1 MMKNNLTLAGHKGH
15 DYTISNK
22 ARAMQIETLMDNLP
36 DIYSIADRE
45 LIYRAYRMAENAH
58 KGQNRVSGEPYVNH
72 CVAVASILA
81 ELRVPVDV
89 VVAGLLHDTVED
101 TTVTL
106 DEIKN
111 DFGDDVAKLVD
122 GVTKLTQLPRV
133 SRGDQHPE
141 EFAKDEEL
149 RQAADRHG
157 ESTPED
163 LADSRSKSR
172 RYDLVSET
180 LRKTFL
186 AMGEDVRVVLIKL
199 ADRLHNMRT
208 LGHMPEYKRQRI
220 AQETL
225 DIFAPLA
232 NRLGIWQMKWELEDL
247 AFRYVNPEKY
257 REIAANIAERRLDR
271 EREMD
276 DIIQHLSD
284 ITVQA
289 GIKADISGRP
299 KHIYSIYRKMV
310 RKGVQ
315 FDQVH
320 DIRGVRIIVPDI
332 PSAYSTL
339 GVIHTH
345 WRPIPGQFDDYI
357 AVPKDNF
364 YQSLHTAVLY
374 DDGKTLEIQIRT
386 PEMHQN
392 AELGIA
398 AHWRYKEGAPRDEAF
413 EKKIL
418 WFRSLMEWR
427 QDVEDAGEFV
437 DSLKTDVF
445 QDRVY
450 IFTPKG
456 DIYDLP
462 AGSTPIDF
470 AYHVH
475 TDIGHRCRGA
485 KVNGKLV
492 SLDYVLRTGEQV
504 EILTAKRGGPS
515 RDWLNPNLGLV
526 KTQRARAK
534 IRYWFKKQARE
545 QNINQGRDLLER
557 ELRRLGVG
565 DINIEQLA
573 RQFDFRAVDD
583 LYVAIGCG
591 DIPLIR
597 IANQLMLSEQDDE
610 GLEFGTRQTTETAI
624 EGHETITV
632 VGLKGLLTSMARCCN
647 PVPGD
652 DIIGYITR
660 GRGATIHRSDCPN
673 ILRLREKERLVKVA
687 WGEPKR
693 TYPVS
698 VRVKAYD
705 RDGLARDVSNLVA
718 NEGINLSLVQ
728 AGVNHDSK
736 LSLAVLDLVLEVKDI
751 DQLTRVLTRI
761 EALPNVMEAHRV
773 RPG

>member
-1 MMKNNLTLAGHKGH
+1 ME
-15 DYTISNK
+15 S
-22 ARAMQIETLMDNLP
+22 LP
-36 DIYSIADRE
+36 ELYSITDRD
-45 LIYRAYRMAENAH
+45 LIYRAYRVADNAH
-58 KGQNRVSGEPYVNH
+58 SGQNRVSGEPYINH
-72 CVAVASILA
+72 CIAVASILA
-81 ELRVPVDV
+81 ELRVPVEV

-101 TTVTL
+101 TPITL
-106 DEIKN
+106 NDIKI
-111 DFGDDVAKLVD
+111 DFGEDVAKLVD

-141 EFAKDEEL
+141 EDIRDEEL
-149 RQAADRHG
+149 RLAADRRG
-157 ESTPED
+157 D
-163 LADSRSKSR
+163 LDPDSAASLYVKSR

-208 LGHMPEYKRQRI
+208 LGHLPEHKRRRI

-257 REIAANIAERRLDR
+257 KEIANNLAEKRFNR
-271 EREMD
+271 ESGMDEIIEHLTEM
-276 DIIQHLSD
+276 ISQS
-284 ITVQA
+284 
-289 GIKADISGRP
+289 GIKPEITGRP

-310 RKGVQ
+310 RKGVA

-320 DIRGVRIIVPDI
+320 DVRGVRIIVPDI

-345 WRPIPGQFDDYI
+345 WRPLPGQFDDYI

-364 YQSLHTAVLY
+364 YQSLHTSVLY

-398 AHWRYKEGAPRDEAF
+398 AHWRYKEGAPRDDSF

-418 WFRSLMEWR
+418 WFRSLMEWK

-462 AGSTPIDF
+462 TGSTPIDF

-492 SLDYVLRTGEQV
+492 SLDYILKTGEQV

-526 KTQRARAK
+526 KTQRAKAK

-545 QNINQGRDLLER
+545 QNINQGRDFLEK
-557 ELRRLGVG
+557 ELRRLGLV
-565 DINIEQLA
+565 DINLEQLA
-573 RQFDFRAVDD
+573 RQFEFRSVED
-583 LYVAIGCG
+583 LYLAIGFG
-591 DIPLIR
+591 DIPLVR
-597 IANQLMLSEQDDE
+597 IAQQLMQNEQDEE
-610 GLEFGTRQTTETAI
+610 GLKFGSRIIPETTVES
-624 EGHETITV
+624 HDSITV
-632 VGLKGLLTSMARCCN
+632 VGLKGLLTSIARCCN

-652 DIIGYITR
+652 EIVGYITR
-660 GRGATIHRSDCPN
+660 GRGATIHRRDCPN
-673 ILRLREKERLVKVA
+673 ILRLQEKERLVRVA

-718 NEGINLSLVQ
+718 NEGINMGLVQ
-728 AGVNHDSK
+728 AGINHDSK
-736 LSLAVLDLVLEVKDI
+736 LSLAILDLVLEVKDV

-761 EALPNVMEAHRV
+761 EALPNVMEAHRI

>member
-1 MMKNNLTLAGHKGH
+1 MPIDK
-15 DYTISNK
+15 
-22 ARAMQIETLMDNLP
+22 LMDSLP
-36 DIYSIADRE
+36 DLYSIADQD
-45 LIYRAYRMAENAH
+45 LIYRAYRMAETAH
-58 KGQNRVSGEPYVNH
+58 MGQNRVSGEPYINH

-101 TTVTL
+101 TAVTL
-106 DEIKN
+106 DDIRN
-111 DFGDDVAKLVD
+111 DFGDDVAKLVN

-141 EFAKDEEL
+141 EDIREEEL
-149 RQAADRHG
+149 RQAADRRG
-157 ESTPED
+157 EPNPDATAG
-163 LADSRSKSR
+163 LITKSR
-172 RYDLVSET
+172 HYDLVSET

-208 LGHMPEYKRQRI
+208 LGHMPEQKRYRI

-247 AFRYVNPEKY
+247 GFRYVNPDKY
-257 REIAANIAERRLDR
+257 KEIANNIAEKRLDR
-271 EREMD
+271 EREMN
-276 DIIQHLSD
+276 DIIDHLTEI
-284 ITVQA
+284 ITQA
-289 GIKADISGRP
+289 GIKSDISGRP

-310 RKGVQ
+310 RKGVP

-332 PSAYSTL
+332 PSVYSAL

-357 AVPKDNF
+357 AVPKDNY
-364 YQSLHTAVLY
+364 YQSLHTSVLY

-398 AHWRYKEGAPRDEAF
+398 AHWRYKEGAPRDDAF

-418 WFRSLMEWR
+418 WFRSLMEWK

-492 SLDYVLRTGEQV
+492 SLDYVLRIGEQV

-526 KTQRARAK
+526 KTQRAKAK

-545 QNINQGRDLLER
+545 QNINQGRDLLEK

-573 RQFDFRAVDD
+573 HQFDYRTVED

-591 DIPLIR
+591 DVPLIR
-597 IANQLMLSEQDDE
+597 IANQLMQNEQDEE
-610 GLEFGTRQTTETAI
+610 GLKFGARLIPETAV
-624 EGHETITV
+624 ESHDTITV
-632 VGLKGLLTSMARCCN
+632 VGLKGLLTNMARCCN

-652 DIIGYITR
+652 DIVGYITR
-660 GRGATIHRSDCPN
+660 GRGATIHRRDCPN
-673 ILRLREKERLVKVA
+673 ILRLRETERLVRVA

-705 RDGLARDVSNLVA
+705 RDGLARDVSNLIS
-718 NEGINLSLVQ
+718 NEGINMGLVQ

>member
-1 MMKNNLTLAGHKGH
+1 
-15 DYTISNK
+15 
-22 ARAMQIETLMDNLP
+22 MQIEKLLESLP
-36 DIYSIADRE
+36 DLYTIADRE
-45 LIYRAYRMAENAH
+45 LISRAYRLAETAH
-58 KGQNRVSGEPYVNH
+58 SGQNRVSGEPYINH

-81 ELRVPVDV
+81 ELRVPVEV

-101 TTVTL
+101 TAVTL
-106 DEIKN
+106 DDIRN
-111 DFGDDVAKLVD
+111 DFGEDVAKLVD

-141 EFAKDEEL
+141 EDIREAEL
-149 RQAADRHG
+149 RQAADRRG
-157 ESTPED
+157 EPDPDYT
-163 LADSRSKSR
+163 AGMNTKSR

-208 LGHMPEYKRQRI
+208 LGHLPEQKRLRI

-232 NRLGIWQMKWELEDL
+232 NRLGIWQIKWELEDL
-247 AFRYVNPEKY
+247 GFRYVNSEKY
-257 REIAANIAERRLDR
+257 KEIAKNIAEKRLDR
-271 EREMD
+271 EREMNE
-276 DIIQHLSD
+276 IIDHLTE
-284 ITVQA
+284 IIAQA
-289 GIKADISGRP
+289 SIKADISGRP

-310 RKGVQ
+310 RKGVA

-364 YQSLHTAVLY
+364 YQSLHTSVLY

-398 AHWRYKEGAPRDEAF
+398 AHWRYKESAPRDDAF

-418 WFRSLMEWR
+418 WFRSLMEWK

-526 KTQRARAK
+526 KTQRAKAK

-545 QNINQGRDLLER
+545 QNINQGRDLLEK
-557 ELRRLGVG
+557 ELRRLGLG

-573 RQFDFRAVDD
+573 HQFDYRAVDD

-591 DIPLIR
+591 DVPLIR
-597 IANQLMLSEQDDE
+597 IANQLMQNEQDEE
-610 GLEFGTRQTTETAI
+610 GLKFGTRIIPDTVVES
-624 EGHETITV
+624 HDTITV
-632 VGLKGLLTSMARCCN
+632 VGLKGLLTTIARCCN

-652 DIIGYITR
+652 EIVGYVTR
-660 GRGATIHRSDCPN
+660 GRGATIHRTDCPN
-673 ILRLREKERLVKVA
+673 ILRLRERERLVRVA

-718 NEGINLSLVQ
+718 NEGINMGLVQ
-728 AGVNHDSK
+728 AGVNHGSK

>member
-1 MMKNNLTLAGHKGH
+1 MRIENLLDTLPE
-15 DYTISNK
+15 YFT
-22 ARAMQIETLMDNLP
+22 P
-36 DIYSIADRE
+36 VDRD
-45 LIYRAYRMAENAH
+45 LVMRAYRVAEHAH
-58 KGQNRVSGEPYVNH
+58 RDQRRASGEPYVNH
-72 CVAVASILA
+72 CVAVAMILS
-81 ELRVPVDV
+81 ELRVPPEVI
-89 VVAGLLHDTVED
+89 VAGLLHDTVED
-101 TTVTL
+101 TTITL
-106 DEIKN
+106 KDLRQ
-111 DFGDDVAKLVD
+111 DFSDDVAKLVD
-122 GVTKLTQLPRV
+122 GVTKLIHLPRV

-141 EFAKDEEL
+141 ETASTESYLSVAEQKEEIDKEARVDQL
-149 RQAADRHG
+149 YR
-157 ESTPED
+157 
-163 LADSRSKSR
+163 SRK
-172 RYDLVSET
+172 YDLVSET

-208 LGHMPEYKRQRI
+208 LGHMPETKRKRI

-257 REIAANIAERRLDR
+257 KEIATNLAERRLDR
-271 EREMD
+271 ERD
-276 DIIQHLSD
+276 LNDIIEGLAVLLS
-284 ITVQA
+284 TA
-289 GIKADISGRP
+289 GIRAEISGRP
-299 KHIYSIYRKMV
+299 KHIYSIYKKMA
-310 RKGVQ
+310 RKGVA
-315 FDQVH
+315 FEQVH
-320 DIRGVRIIVPDI
+320 DIRGVRIIVEDVPACY
-332 PSAYSTL
+332 SAL

-364 YQSLHTAVLY
+364 YQSLHTAVVF
-374 DDGKTLEIQIRT
+374 DDGKHLEVQIRT
-386 PEMHQN
+386 PEMDQN

-418 WFRSLMEWR
+418 WFRSLMEWK

-450 IFTPKG
+450 VFTPKG

-462 AGSTPIDF
+462 LGSTSIDF

-492 SLDYVLRTGEQV
+492 PLDYVLHTGEQV
-504 EILTAKRGGPS
+504 EVLTAKRGGPS

-526 KTQRARAK
+526 RTQRARAK
-534 IRYWFKKQARE
+534 IRYWFKKQAQE
-545 QNINQGRDLLER
+545 QNITQGRELLDK
-557 ELRRLGVG
+557 ELRRLGLKDV
-565 DINIEQLA
+565 NLEQIAHRFEHKNL
-573 RQFDFRAVDD
+573 DE
-583 LYVAIGCG
+583 LLVAIGCG
-591 DIPLIR
+591 DLPLAR
-597 IANQLMLSEQDDE
+597 ISNHLMQNEADEDGLLFGSRLS
-610 GLEFGTRQTTETAI
+610 TETTGQSD
-624 EGHETITV
+624 EITV
-632 VGLKGLLTSMARCCN
+632 VGLKGLLTMIARCCN

-652 DIIGYITR
+652 DIIGYVTR
-660 GRGATIHRSDCPN
+660 GRGATVHRQDCPN

-687 WGEPKR
+687 WGEQKR
-693 TYPVS
+693 VYPVA

-718 NEGINLSLVQ
+718 NESINMGLVQ
-728 AGVNHDSK
+728 AGINHEAK
-736 LSLAVLDLVLEVKDI
+736 MNMAVLDLVLEVKDV

-761 EALPNVMEAHRV
+761 EALPNVMEAHRIK
-773 RPG
+773 PG

>member
-1 MMKNNLTLAGHKGH
+1 MP
-15 DYTISNK
+15 INK
-22 ARAMQIETLMDNLP
+22 LMDSLP
-36 DIYSIADRE
+36 DLYSIADRD
-45 LIYRAYRMAENAH
+45 LIYRAYRVAEEAH
-58 KGQNRVSGEPYVNH
+58 MGQNRVSGEPYINH
-72 CVAVASILA
+72 CVAVASILV
-81 ELRVPVDV
+81 ELRIPVEV

-101 TTVTL
+101 TAVTL
-106 DEIKN
+106 DDIKN

-141 EFAKDEEL
+141 EDIREEEL
-149 RQAADRHG
+149 RMVADRRG
-157 ESTPED
+157 EPDPEETAG
-163 LADSRSKSR
+163 LITKSR

-186 AMGEDVRVVLIKL
+186 AMGEDVRVVFVQ
-199 ADRLHNMRT
+199 ANDRLHNMRT
-208 LGHMPEYKRQRI
+208 LGHLPEQKRRRI

-247 AFRYVNPEKY
+247 GFRYVNPEKY
-257 REIAANIAERRLDR
+257 KEIATNIADKRLDR
-271 EREMD
+271 EREMGE
-276 DIIQHLSD
+276 IIDHLTGIISK
-284 ITVQA
+284 A
-289 GIKADISGRP
+289 GIKAEISGRP
-299 KHIYSIYRKMV
+299 KHIYSIFRKMV

-332 PSAYSTL
+332 PAGYSTL

-364 YQSLHTAVLY
+364 YQSLHTSVLY
-374 DDGKTLEIQIRT
+374 DDGKTLELQIRT

-398 AHWRYKEGAPRDEAF
+398 AHWRYKEGVPRDDVF

-418 WFRSLMEWR
+418 WFRSLMEWK

-462 AGSTPIDF
+462 AGSTAIDF
-470 AYHVH
+470 ADHVH

-492 SLDYVLRTGEQV
+492 SLDYTLKTGDKL

-515 RDWLNPNLGLV
+515 RDWLNTNLGLV
-526 KTQRARAK
+526 KTQRARSK
-534 IRYWFKKQARE
+534 IRYWFKRQARE
-545 QNINQGRDLLER
+545 QNITQGKSILEK
-557 ELRRLGVG
+557 ELRRLG
-565 DINIEQLA
+565 LA
-573 RQFDFRAVDD
+573 DLNLERLSKEFEYRTVDD
-583 LYVAIGCG
+583 LYVALGCG
-591 DIPLIR
+591 DVPLIR
-597 IANQLMLSEQDDE
+597 IANQLMQNEQDAE
-610 GLEFGTRQTTETAI
+610 GR
-624 EGHETITV
+624 
-632 VGLKGLLTSMARCCN
+632 
-647 PVPGD
+647 
-652 DIIGYITR
+652 
-660 GRGATIHRSDCPN
+660 
-673 ILRLREKERLVKVA
+673 
-687 WGEPKR
+687 
-693 TYPVS
+693 
-698 VRVKAYD
+698 
-705 RDGLARDVSNLVA
+705 
-718 NEGINLSLVQ
+718 
-728 AGVNHDSK
+728 K
-736 LSLAVLDLVLEVKDI
+736 L
-751 DQLTRVLTRI
+751 
-761 EALPNVMEAHRV
+761 
-773 RPG
+773 